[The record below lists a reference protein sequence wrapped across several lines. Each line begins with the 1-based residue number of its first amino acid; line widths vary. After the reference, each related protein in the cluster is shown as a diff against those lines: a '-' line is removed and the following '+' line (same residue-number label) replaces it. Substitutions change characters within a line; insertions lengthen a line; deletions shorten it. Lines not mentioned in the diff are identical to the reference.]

1 MRVTAQTWG
10 SWIADQLKR
19 KNWTQAEAARVSG
32 VPRAAFSQWMQQGNT
47 QQPSIPNVRLVAQ
60 AFDVPILR
68 ALVIAGHLTE
78 EEVGQPL
85 APAEADPAE
94 VPTMDLI
101 EEIRIRIADHLDA
114 IDPPPPGRNP
124 LPPPRPDEVADVVF
138 HSGELDQTDERPG
151 SKRARGRT

>member
-78 EEVGQPL
+78 EEIGQPP

-101 EEIRIRIADHLDA
+101 EEIRTRIADHLDA
-114 IDPPPPGRNP
+114 LDPPPPGRHSQKS
-124 LPPPRPDEVADVVF
+124 LRPDEVADVAF
-138 HSGELDQTDERPG
+138 YNTSIDQTAEPDRAER
-151 SKRARGRT
+151 RRGRP